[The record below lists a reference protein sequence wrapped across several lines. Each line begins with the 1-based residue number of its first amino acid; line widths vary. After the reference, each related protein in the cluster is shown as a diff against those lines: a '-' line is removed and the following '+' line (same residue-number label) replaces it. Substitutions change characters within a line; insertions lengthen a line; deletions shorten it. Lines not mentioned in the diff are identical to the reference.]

1 MGIEALHE
9 TTKAIAQLG
18 RFEDD
23 FLAHVAKGEM
33 VVPGDVLKNNP
44 KIKKAIF
51 DELKKLGVKSPS
63 TYIVGSKFMRIN
75 PLTGQPEFFLKKIFQ
90 RAKKAVRDVGSEL
103 KDNDLLRTALPFV
116 LPYAAPFLGMSSA
129 VPFLTSNIGRNVVG
143 AGIGALSGQK
153 AGDIGRDLLI
163 QNAISGG
170 LGALNAGQ
178 GNRMTGFTEGFNPLR
193 GPDAT
198 SMIGRPPSGGGGGSS
213 NMDIRNEM
221 MGVNNS
227 ASSEF
232 NFPGGSGNAATGGN
246 PTPSL
251 FNRGIDAVKNFM
263 VNPDKTGLEKYS
275 GLIATAGVGAAML
288 AAKQAG
294 DQLAFGDYVYDPAQ
308 NVYLK
313 GNQTIDQNTFYNAL
327 SDFYDGGGTAFG
339 SETESPV
346 GYAQG
351 GDTKFPR
358 KTGMIDGPGTGQSD
372 SIPAMLSDGEF
383 VITKQAVVG
392 LGNGSRDKGTKKLY
406 SFMDQMEDK
415 AKGMGIGKL

>member
-103 KDNDLLRTALPFV
+103 KDNDLLRTAVTFG
-116 LPYAAPFLGMSSA
+116 APFLIPGLGTPIA
-129 VPFLTSNIGRNVVG
+129 RNLFG
-143 AGIGALSGQK
+143 AGIGAISGQK
-153 AGDIGRDLLI
+153 PDQILKDLAL
-163 QNAISGG
+163 QNVLSGG
-170 LGALNAGQ
+170 LGAFGAGE
-178 GNRMTGFTEGFNPLR
+178 GNRMAGFKQGIMGNPYSEDFSVGSITPKTELETLRTNLSKPGMASTDMVSEVINP
-193 GPDAT
+193 AT
-198 SMIGRPPSGGGGGSS
+198 SS
-213 NMDIRNEM
+213 
-221 MGVNNS
+221 
-227 ASSEF
+227 
-232 NFPGGSGNAATGGN
+232 PGLVDTGIN
-246 PTPSL
+246 
-251 FNRGIDAVKNFM
+251 AVKNFM
-263 VNPDKTGLEKYS
+263 VNPDKTGLRKYS

-288 AAKQAG
+288 AAQQAG
-294 DQLAFGDYVYDPAQ
+294 DQLAFGDYAYDPAQ

-313 GNQTIDQNTFYNAL
+313 GNQTIDQNSFYNAL
-327 SDFYDGGGTAFG
+327 SDFYDSGGTAFG
-339 SETESPV
+339 SETGSPV

-415 AKGMGIGKL
+415 AKEMGIGKL

>member
-103 KDNDLLRTALPFV
+103 KDNDLLRTAVTFG
-116 LPYAAPFLGMSSA
+116 APFLIPGLGGPIA
-129 VPFLTSNIGRNVVG
+129 RNLFG

-153 AGDIGRDLLI
+153 PDQILKDLAL
-163 QNAISGG
+163 QNVLSGS
-170 LGALNAGQ
+170 LGAFGAGE
-178 GNRMTGFTEGFNPLR
+178 GNRMAGFKQGIMGNPYSEDFSVGRSINPETGLETLSANLSDPSRGFASTDMASEVFNT
-193 GPDAT
+193 A
-198 SMIGRPPSGGGGGSS
+198 
-213 NMDIRNEM
+213 
-221 MGVNNS
+221 
-227 ASSEF
+227 ASS
-232 NFPGGSGNAATGGN
+232 PG
-246 PTPSL
+246 L
-251 FNRGIDAVKNFM
+251 FDRGFDAVKNFM
-263 VNPDKTGLEKYS
+263 VNPDETGLRKYS

-288 AAKQAG
+288 AAQQAG
-294 DQLAFGDYVYDPAQ
+294 DQLAFGDYAYDPAQ

-339 SETESPV
+339 SETGSPV
-346 GYAQG
+346 GYAKG

-415 AKGMGIGKL
+415 AKEMGIGKL

>member
-75 PLTGQPEFFLKKIFQ
+75 PITGQPEFFLKKIFQ

-103 KDNDLLRTALPFV
+103 KDNDLLRTAVTFG
-116 LPYAAPFLGMSSA
+116 APFLIPGLGG
-129 VPFLTSNIGRNVVG
+129 PIGRNLFG

-153 AGDIGRDLLI
+153 PDQILKDLAL
-163 QNAISGG
+163 QNVLSGS
-170 LGALNAGQ
+170 LGAFNAGE
-178 GNRMTGFTEGFNPLR
+178 GNRMAGFKQGIMGNPYSEDFAIKTESLTPKTELETLRTNLSKPGMASTDMTSEVFN
-193 GPDAT
+193 T
-198 SMIGRPPSGGGGGSS
+198 
-213 NMDIRNEM
+213 
-221 MGVNNS
+221 
-227 ASSEF
+227 ASS
-232 NFPGGSGNAATGGN
+232 PGFVDTGINA
-246 PTPSL
+246 
-251 FNRGIDAVKNFM
+251 IKNFM
-263 VNPDKTGLEKYS
+263 VNPEQTGLKKYS

-288 AAKQAG
+288 AAQQAG

-327 SDFYDGGGTAFG
+327 SDFYDSGGTAFG
-339 SETESPV
+339 SETGSPV

>member
-75 PLTGQPEFFLKKIFQ
+75 PITGQPEFFLKKIFQ

-103 KDNDLLRTALPFV
+103 KDNDLLRTAVTFG
-116 LPYAAPFLGMSSA
+116 APFLIPGLGS
-129 VPFLTSNIGRNVVG
+129 PIGRNLFG
-143 AGIGALSGQK
+143 AGIGAISGQK
-153 AGDIGRDLLI
+153 PDQILKDLAL
-163 QNAISGG
+163 QNVLSGG
-170 LGALNAGQ
+170 LGAFNAGE
-178 GNRMTGFTEGFNPLR
+178 GNRMAGFKQGIMGNPYSEDFTIGDIASETKTMYDPLQQGFR
-193 GPDAT
+193 ET
-198 SMIGRPPSGGGGGSS
+198 VIQ
-213 NMDIRNEM
+213 E
-221 MGVNNS
+221 
-227 ASSEF
+227 ASS
-232 NFPGGSGNAATGGN
+232 PG
-246 PTPSL
+246 L
-251 FNRGIDAVKNFM
+251 FDKGIDAVRNFM
-263 VNPDKTGLEKYS
+263 VNPDETGLKKYS

-288 AAKQAG
+288 AAQQAG

-327 SDFYDGGGTAFG
+327 SDFYDSGGTAFG
-339 SETESPV
+339 SETGSPV

>member
-103 KDNDLLRTALPFV
+103 KDNDLLRTAVTFG
-116 LPYAAPFLGMSSA
+116 APFLIPGLGTPIA
-129 VPFLTSNIGRNVVG
+129 RNLFG
-143 AGIGALSGQK
+143 AGIGAISGQK
-153 AGDIGRDLLI
+153 PDQILKDLAL
-163 QNAISGG
+163 QNVLSGG
-170 LGALNAGQ
+170 LGAFGAGE
-178 GNRMTGFTEGFNPLR
+178 GNRMAGFKQGIMGNPYSEDFAIKAESLTPKTELETLRTNLSDPSRGFASTDMASEVFN
-193 GPDAT
+193 T
-198 SMIGRPPSGGGGGSS
+198 
-213 NMDIRNEM
+213 
-221 MGVNNS
+221 
-227 ASSEF
+227 ASS
-232 NFPGGSGNAATGGN
+232 PG
-246 PTPSL
+246 L
-251 FNRGIDAVKNFM
+251 FNRVGETVKDFM
-263 VNPDKTGLEKYS
+263 VNPDETGLRKYS

-288 AAKQAG
+288 AAQQAG

-313 GNQTIDQNTFYNAL
+313 GNQTIDQNSFYNAL
-327 SDFYDGGGTAFG
+327 SDFYDSGGTAFG
-339 SETESPV
+339 SETGSPV

-415 AKGMGIGKL
+415 AKEMGIGKL